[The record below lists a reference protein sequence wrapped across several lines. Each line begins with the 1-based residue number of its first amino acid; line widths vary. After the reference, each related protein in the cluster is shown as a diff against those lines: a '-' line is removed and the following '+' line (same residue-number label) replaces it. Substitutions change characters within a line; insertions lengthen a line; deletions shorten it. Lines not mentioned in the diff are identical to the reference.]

1 MNLSLFHSLFFQ
13 FGLEAFYNNR
23 GDRVKFANLFEELA
37 EGVPKEKIE
46 KMKSLIQSKA
56 RLILF
61 YLVGLKSL
69 VGMYYS
75 ITCILL

>member
-1 MNLSLFHSLFFQ
+1 M
-13 FGLEAFYNNR
+13 
-23 GDRVKFANLFEELA
+23 KFANLFEELA

-56 RLILF
+56 RLIFF